1 MAFSWYAWEI
11 NESIKKSVNNLGLD
25 FLVVTVKAKNYSL

>member
-1 MAFSWYAWEI
+1 MLGRF
-11 NESIKKSVNNLGLD
+11 NKSIKKSVNNLGLD